1 MDYSGV
7 CLCSPSNFEG
17 MEEQDLSYEEDADYL
32 SFPGDCKGLPIFI
45 NTKEKWM
52 ETVLQSNY
60 IHRWLYLMEG
70 IFRSNIGASS
80 ERLVIT
86 NLTNDL
92 IDMYPHDDIADI
104 FCYEFMMM
112 LQEVKGGEYVKYDG
126 EPYLFDPPRKDIFE
140 GNGLP
145 IFLNTPKRWTK
156 MIMSVNHINDYKK
169 VMNYL
174 FLVTHRY
181 PGSHCTSPLEEDPEA
196 DSFIIQK
203 FNRDLIYYNN
213 MQKLIKK

>member
-1 MDYSGV
+1 
-7 CLCSPSNFEG
+7 
-17 MEEQDLSYEEDADYL
+17 
-32 SFPGDCKGLPIFI
+32 
-45 NTKEKWM
+45 
-52 ETVLQSNY
+52 
-60 IHRWLYLMEG
+60 MEG
-70 IFRSNIGASS
+70 ISRSNIDASS

-92 IDMYPHDDIADI
+92 IDMYPHDDIAGN
-104 FCYEFMMM
+104 FCYQFMMM
-112 LQEVKGGEYVKYDG
+112 LQDVKGAECVKYDG
-126 EPYLFDPPRKDIFE
+126 EPYLFDPSRKDIFE

-156 MIMSVNHINDYKK
+156 MIMSVNRFIDYKK
-169 VMNYL
+169 VTNYL